1 MGGAA
6 RSRPAGAVFRSARAA
21 VSRSYAKLPTA
32 ALKPAIRVDQ
42 PNLLHDLAAA
52 TDGTTARKLL
62 NSNQGGIARIRRQQ
76 DFVRTL
82 VAFRDLHELQN
93 TQLVTLC
100 SRNSVAVRLGSPE
113 FDDGLEALRDAYS
126 LTAAQLVT
134 VMRDGVAVR

>member
-21 VSRSYAKLPTA
+21 VSRSFAKLPTA
-32 ALKPAIRVDQ
+32 ALKPASRVDQ
-42 PNLLHDLAAA
+42 PDLLHDLAAA

-62 NSNQGGIARIRRQQ
+62 NSTNSSTIGFRRQQ

-100 SRNSVAVRLGSPE
+100 TRNSVAARLGSPE
-113 FDDGLEALRDAYS
+113 
-126 LTAAQLVT
+126 
-134 VMRDGVAVR
+134 